1 MQLFP
6 VFQLL
11 PPHVVEKIVNHV
23 AGSSRLHY
31 DGIYNNMEE
40 YRLLQMPLLWV
51 CHNFRAVVHA
61 RFCRKYGIC
70 LYEPGRELDSW
81 HYSWPQ
87 RRRKLGY
94 PTHHLAKG
102 LTIGINTRDIFTGQA
117 LRQLSMAPYEGCA
130 FPLVRTL
137 SFQLSAHV
145 EGGAYTTGYG
155 DDNYSTERLKGYPP
169 GTGANIAAL
178 VRRLKEMVPAA
189 RDVIMICNTEKSLQ
203 RGDKH
208 MVDLVQQLFD
218 LAEKHTTINYAIF
231 RIAYYV
237 DLTPI
242 SNIVNIRCSVR
253 DKPDPM
259 LALARRC
266 AQTLQTLDIHDGCAS
281 AMSRFIQDPDSGA
294 YAEYPRLQILIINT
308 FAAYVTSLRP
318 VFNGAVPFPSLC
330 RLRID
335 SDYPFDDDVAFRGN
349 SATLES
355 LRLALQPAT
364 VAMLKKY
371 SFVLSIAP
379 DAAVRAMD
387 GPSVFDED
395 HPQALSVLGKHASI
409 QVLVL
414 HNVSLTFC
422 DAINLIKSLPLLS
435 DLHTAVPT
443 FDGLGQGIDM
453 AELPDYV
460 RSTYAPVGQ
469 RFRCW
474 RIDHKEEIDYE
485 ELATFV
491 LLLALVCPS
500 FDYFAVSKD
509 NREPFMEVVEEMI
522 TEPEFIH
529 YAPRLRRL
537 LFGGWYG

>member
-1 MQLFP
+1 
-6 VFQLL
+6 
-11 PPHVVEKIVNHV
+11 
-23 AGSSRLHY
+23 
-31 DGIYNNMEE
+31 
-40 YRLLQMPLLWV
+40 
-51 CHNFRAVVHA
+51 
-61 RFCRKYGIC
+61 
-70 LYEPGRELDSW
+70 
-81 HYSWPQ
+81 
-87 RRRKLGY
+87 
-94 PTHHLAKG
+94 
-102 LTIGINTRDIFTGQA
+102 
-117 LRQLSMAPYEGCA
+117 MAPYEGCA

-145 EGGAYTTGYG
+145 EGGVYTTGYG

-169 GTGANIAAL
+169 GTGANIAAF
-178 VRRLKEMVPAA
+178 VQRLKEMVPAA
-189 RDVIMICNTEKSLQ
+189 RDVIMKCNTEKSLQ

-371 SFVLSIAP
+371 SVFTPTSHPKLHCVDIHSLQHYEPCPFASFASYTQFVLSIAP

-474 RIDHKEEIDYE
+474 RINHKEEIDYE